1 MNLHKRLLCVIL
13 CISMILSLVGCGQAE
28 STPTQTTGVLTE
40 ETQVAVDSYLA
51 IAQGFIDKED
61 FNSAIAVLEQAQAIA
76 DDERITALLA
86 EIDAMQGTE
95 LDVELFTNAEYLQTG
110 SVEIHSVAAQER
122 NDGAVRYTIEYSAP
136 SGMYIHLVEG
146 RLDHRFDFKTTGRR
160 EKISFE
166 IGVQD
171 IRDLNGS
178 LGVKFAFSE
187 VNYYF
192 LDIAVKWSG
201 EESNDAVQ
209 LNTAD
214 VPEEYELSFSLW
226 SELQDEEGAIDS
238 YWIKDCGESWLFTV
252 SHTLPENLAVSVCLW
267 ADGKRELF
275 FEQPTSTNQEENILQ
290 FEISKEKLSEWKSIQ
305 LVFGSDETGYYSAD
319 AQIPFTIKRTMGTPI
334 GQPVQ
339 TGYAI
344 DNELKTG
351 SYEIHEST
359 IQRLS
364 NGYIRYTVDMTLSK
378 NMRVAV
384 FLNTSSGNQFISESY
399 SNGERTEYVFDVPEE
414 HMDGANTLYL
424 FVHAAENDRD
434 RFFVWIPH
442 FSLSASTG
450 ADELSSLIPLD
461 YQVWDNPD
469 ETQYEVHE
477 CTAHLLKNGYVRYT
491 LTCTMPDEVFCR
503 FIDPPSGNNISF
515 FYATG
520 SNAGKQVI
528 VMDVEESV
536 AKTTNN
542 LTFFGNIY
550 DESKRFTVGIDNS
563 PIADPEL
570 IVEIPKIAVTLL
582 HPIADEF
589 ISDEGSRIDSI
600 TLQQEQEANTLT
612 RIPQIDTT
620 AAMNVDTSM
629 ISALDVNHSLKKIQA
644 SNGIQPYG
652 EYWAQSLPTDAD
664 LSGNPQLMYSLT
676 FSNETVFPDKMP
688 AGFDSQTLL
697 EWGKIPGLNVDVLHK
712 LGYTGKGA
720 VIAYVDQPVN
730 DHSEYVGDNFHIANN
745 TNAETS
751 MHGPAV
757 LSLLAGK
764 EIGTA
769 PEAEVWFYGHAAWE
783 ADQSTHAECL
793 YQIIEQNKSLPD
805 SERITMV
812 AFSDNIDPSEKNAKA
827 FEDAV
832 KACEEEGI
840 MVWFCGEYASA
851 SFLALSD
858 KNNYENVIPDQWYG
872 SAPELVYVP
881 AGSRTTATGERG
893 EYIYWASGGLSWTMP
908 YVLGIYA
915 IVNEIDPSLSQ
926 DDLRTM
932 IVKTAYVKDGM
943 RIINPVEFVAVAL
956 EGVGKTEEAAILRN
970 VAKNNA
976 QYTYA
981 IMNKKAM
988 TTEDITAAENYLKEI
1003 SDSQVLVVDA
1013 SGMETAQELYTILQ
1027 ADNIQRGGKVVGIQ
1041 IFGNVDLVPSF
1052 DIGYK
1057 VRIGSEVDDAGRMLT
1072 DLFYGNFNN
1081 AVKDIGKDYNV
1092 MDHFEKGWN
1101 VQLVPE
1107 WKVARLPLAKGE
1119 FKTFF
1124 DKYMDFAATAGLG
1137 QQTLVNFSNPIFAN
1151 SNHTDDMG
1159 YFLNRLGSEFGIDLG
1174 DYRLYGNLLGQ
1185 YPVTTDVLDGF
1196 TAENLTAENQS
1207 GVCEFIINT
1216 HGQRNNVDKCW
1227 FEGGQ
1232 EKRESLMNMT
1242 NINSILAENPYYL
1255 DMWTC
1260 NNGEGMKDNMTTAA
1274 LSGNCVGM
1282 LSNTHIISNNGV
1294 NNQASLQAMTESNFY
1309 WFYLHYL
1316 KALSEGASRSDAF
1329 FEAQKAYGNAL
1340 IVDSQNELRGEGN
1353 YQFNLCNLLGYHN
1366 FGVLEPNAAF
1376 SCINSS
1382 IS

>member
-1 MNLHKRLLCVIL
+1 MNFQKRFICIVLCV
-13 CISMILSLVGCGQAE
+13 SMILPLVGCSQAE
-28 STPTQTTGVLTE
+28 PSPANTTGVPAE
-40 ETQVAVDSYLA
+40 ETQVSVDSYLA
-51 IAQGFIDKED
+51 IAQSFIDKED
-61 FNSAIAVLEQAQAIA
+61 FDSAIAVLEQAQAIA

-110 SVEIHSVAAQER
+110 TVEIHCVSAQER

-146 RLDHRFDFKTTGRR
+146 RLDHRFDFKTTGQR

-171 IRDLNGS
+171 IRDLYGS
-178 LGVKFAFSE
+178 FGVKFAFSDA
-187 VNYYF
+187 NYYF
-192 LDIAVKWSG
+192 LDIMVRWPG
-201 EESNDAVQ
+201 EESDGAMQ
-209 LNTAD
+209 LNTNE
-214 VPEEYELSFSLW
+214 VPDEYELSFFHW
-226 SELQDEEGAIDS
+226 NELRNIEASIDS
-238 YWIKDCGESWLFTV
+238 YWLKDAGDHWQFTV
-252 SHTLPENLAVSVCLW
+252 WHTFPENLCASVWLW
-267 ADGKRELF
+267 SDGERELF
-275 FEQPTSTNQEENILQ
+275 LEHPTSTNQEKNVFR
-290 FEISKEKLSEWKSIQ
+290 FEISKEVLSAWKSVQ
-305 LVFGSDETGYYSAD
+305 LVFESEEAGYYSAD
-319 AQIPFTIKRTMGTPI
+319 VYIPFQVKRTMGTPI
-334 GQPVQ
+334 GEPVQ

-351 SYEIHEST
+351 SYEIHDST

-364 NGYIRYTVDMTLSK
+364 NGYIRYAVDMTVSG
-378 NMRVAV
+378 NMRISA
-384 FLNTSSGNQFISESY
+384 FLHTGSGNQYIAETY
-399 SNGERTEYVFDVPEE
+399 SCGERKEYVFDIPEE
-414 HMDGANTLYL
+414 HMDGSNTLFL
-424 FVHAAENDRD
+424 NVSVNDRD
-434 RFFVWIPH
+434 RFFMWIPH
-442 FSLSASTG
+442 FALSASTD
-450 ADELSSLIPLD
+450 AEELSGAIPMN

-469 ETQYEVHE
+469 EAQYQVYG
-477 CTAHLLKNGYVRYT
+477 CTAHFLKNGYVRYT
-491 LTCTMPDEVFCR
+491 LTCTMPKEILCR
-503 FIDPPSGNNISF
+503 FIDPPNGNNISF
-515 FYATG
+515 YYATG
-520 SNAGKQVI
+520 ANAGKQII
-528 VMDVEESV
+528 VMDVEERV

-542 LTFFGNIY
+542 ITFFGNVY
-550 DESKRFTVGIDNS
+550 DESSRFTFGIDNS

-582 HPIADEF
+582 HPIANESIPDAV
-589 ISDEGSRIDSI
+589 SRIDSI
-600 TLQQEQEANTLT
+600 TLRQEQEANALT
-612 RIPQIDTT
+612 GIPQIDTT

-629 ISALDVNHSLKKIQA
+629 IYALDVNHSLEKVRA

-652 EYWAQSLPTDAD
+652 EYWAQPLPTGAD
-664 LSGNPQLMYSLT
+664 LSGNPQLVYSLT
-676 FSNETVFPDKMP
+676 FSNETAFPDKMP
-688 AGFDSQTLL
+688 AGFDAQALL

-712 LGYTGKGA
+712 LGYTGKGS

-783 ADQSTHAECL
+783 ANQTTHAECL
-793 YQIIEQNKSLPD
+793 YQIIEQNKQLPD
-805 SERITMV
+805 SKKITMV
-812 AFSDNIDPSEKNAKA
+812 GFSDNIDPSEKNAKA

-832 KACEEEGI
+832 KACEDEGI

-851 SFLALSD
+851 AFLPLSD
-858 KNNYENVIPDQWYG
+858 KNNYKNVIPDQWYG

-908 YVLGIYA
+908 YVLGLYA

-926 DDLRTM
+926 DDLRAM
-932 IVKTAYVKDGM
+932 IVKTAYIKDGM

-956 EGVGKTEEAAILRN
+956 EGVGKTEDAAVLRN
-970 VAKNNA
+970 AARDNVR
-976 QYTYA
+976 YTYA
-981 IMNKKAM
+981 IINKNAM
-988 TTEDITAAENYLKEI
+988 TAEDIVAAESYLKEI

-1013 SGMETAQELYTILQ
+1013 SGMGTAQELYTILQ
-1027 ADNIQRGGKVVGIQ
+1027 ADNIQRGGEVIGIQ

-1081 AVKDIGKDYNV
+1081 AAKDIGKDYNV

-1119 FKTFF
+1119 FKAFF
-1124 DKYMDFAATAGLG
+1124 DKYMDFAAIAGLG
-1137 QQTLVNFSNPIFAN
+1137 QPTLVNFSNPIFAN

-1159 YFLNRLGSEFGIDLG
+1159 YFLNRLNSEFGIDLG
-1174 DYRLYGNLLGQ
+1174 EYRLYGNLLGQ
-1185 YPVTTDVLDGF
+1185 YPVTTNVLDGF
-1196 TAENLTAENQS
+1196 TAENLAAENQR
-1207 GVCEFIINT
+1207 GICEFIINT
-1216 HGQRNNVDKCW
+1216 HGQRKNVDKCW
-1227 FEGGQ
+1227 FEDGQ

-1282 LSNTHIISNNGV
+1282 FSNTHIISNNGV
-1294 NNQASLQAMTESNFY
+1294 NNQVSLQAMTESNFY

-1340 IVDSQNELRGEGN
+1340 IVDSQNELRGKGN